1 MNERE
6 RWIVYPLLF
15 FALGASLRD
24 KFLQHVS
31 SKDIECQ
38 RLVAKQIECEGAI
51 LVLDP
56 ENPSRPLVEL
66 GRAQPNVGA
75 AARGSRGFG
84 VLVLRDNS
92 GREFCGVINNELF
105 VRRIQ
110 CEGVAVVDPDRPTQA
125 PLGELTSGEIT
136 PDDPDEAPRKV
147 GLLVLNGQP
156 IWQLFGLPLPGM
168 APPEA
173 GRPRPRNEAPA
184 DPEDSPPGEDEP
196 AADAD
201 ESAG

>member
-31 SKDIECQ
+31 SKEIECQ

-56 ENPSRPLVEL
+56 KNPRRPLVEL
-66 GRAQPNVGA
+66 GGAQPLADADV
-75 AARGSRGFG
+75 RGSDRFG
-84 VLVLRDNS
+84 VLVLRDSS
-92 GREFCGVINNELF
+92 GQEFCGVTNNELF

-110 CEGVAVVDPDRPTQA
+110 CEGVAVIDPNQPTQA

-136 PDDPDEAPRKV
+136 PDNPDQAPRKV

-156 IWQLFGLPLPGM
+156 IWQLFGLPLPGT

-173 GRPRPRNEAPA
+173 GRPRPRNETPA
-184 DPEDSPPGEDEP
+184 EPEDSPPGEEEP